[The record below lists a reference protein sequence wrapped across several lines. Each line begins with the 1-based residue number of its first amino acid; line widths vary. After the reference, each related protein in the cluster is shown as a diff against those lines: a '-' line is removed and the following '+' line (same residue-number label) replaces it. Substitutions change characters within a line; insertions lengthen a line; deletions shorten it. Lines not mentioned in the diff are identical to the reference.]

1 MASDATDIAIAVDL
15 GGTQIRV
22 ALVDVEGNILE
33 RDSVLTDAKAGPEK
47 VVRQIG
53 ELVSQVKAKA
63 AGRVIAGVGVSS
75 PGPLDSE
82 KGLALSLPTLKGF
95 TEFPLRSALVDAVQM
110 DVKLENDG
118 IAAAIGEWRF
128 GAGRGLKNLVYV
140 TVSTGIGGGVIVD
153 NHVMRGRKG
162 MAAHVGHM
170 AIEVDGL
177 LCNCGNKGCIEAYA
191 AGPAFTARAQR
202 LMGNSELTAADVFA
216 AAKSGQEVAIELV
229 EDEARLLG
237 MGFTSLLHLYSPD
250 ILVMGG
256 GLSNEFEAL
265 YPTIRSYMDQNAM
278 PAFKDVPLVK
288 AKLGGNSGLVGA
300 ASLVFE

>member
-1 MASDATDIAIAVDL
+1 MKEIAIAVDL
-15 GGTQIRV
+15 GGTQLRA
-22 ALVDVEGNILE
+22 ALVDRAGTIVE
-33 RDSVLTDAKAGPEK
+33 RDSVLTNAEAGPETVIK
-47 VVRQIG
+47 QIG
-53 ELVSQVKAKA
+53 ELVSRVKAKA
-63 AGRVIAGVGVSS
+63 SGQEILGVGVSS

-95 TEFPLRSALVDAVQM
+95 TEFPLRAALEDVLKM
-110 DVKLENDG
+110 NVKLENDG

-128 GAGRGLKNLVYV
+128 GAGQGLSHLVYV

-162 MAAHVGHM
+162 MAVHVGHM
-170 AIEVDGL
+170 AIEPDGL
-177 LCNCGNKGCIEAYA
+177 VCNCGNRGCIEAYA
-191 AGPAFTARAQR
+191 AGPAFTARARKQ
-202 LMGNSELTAADVFA
+202 MGNPTITTPEVFT
-216 AAKSGQEVAIELV
+216 AAKSGDAVAKDLV
-229 EDEARLLG
+229 EHEAKLLG
-237 MGFTSLLHLYSPD
+237 LGFTSLLHLYSPD

-265 YPTIRSYMDQNAM
+265 YPTIRAYMTANAM

-288 AKLGGNSGLVGA
+288 AKLGGNSGLIGA